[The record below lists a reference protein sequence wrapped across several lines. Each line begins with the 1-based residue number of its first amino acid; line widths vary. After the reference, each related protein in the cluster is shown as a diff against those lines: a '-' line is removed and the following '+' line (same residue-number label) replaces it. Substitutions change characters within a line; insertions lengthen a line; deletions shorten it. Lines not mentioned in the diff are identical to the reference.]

1 MDKKTLDYYNKNA
14 DAFAAG
20 TVSVDFKKTQDRF
33 IGALQ
38 GKKVLDF
45 GCGSGRDSKYFL
57 EAGLDVVAT
66 DGSEELCKVAGKYTG
81 LPVQQ
86 MLFEELDDKN
96 RYDGIWACSSILHL
110 PKNELKIVFFKMVDA
125 LTSNGI
131 IYTSF
136 KYGDFE
142 GERNGRHFTDFTYE
156 KFCEFI
162 KDIRDIAIE
171 DYWITGDVRPGR
183 EEEKWLNLILKK
195 INF

>member
-1 MDKKTLDYYNKNA
+1 MDKKTLDYYNQNA

-33 IGALQ
+33 IVALQ